1 MERFDPSFSPF
12 AMNPPVDFEQHYL
25 QVAGFSEQGVQ
36 AAHPAMIWHRAFRRE
51 TKMAGSDNSNDR
63 KVTLAQQIFG
73 VETFF
78 GFPPEPKTNDM
89 SAARMPLVVERDSR
103 VRESSSPAA
112 ANMEPIERV
121 VQQRQLK
128 TAAELAEM
136 IELDL
141 ARHPDCPKEGFRV
154 TVYGGS
160 HWRAMLTITPAA
172 GGIRNPQEWRD
183 LTDDLAER
191 LRNGYDLAWE

>member
-1 MERFDPSFSPF
+1 
-12 AMNPPVDFEQHYL
+12 
-25 QVAGFSEQGVQ
+25 VAED
-36 AAHPAMIWHRAFRRE
+36 
-51 TKMAGSDNSNDR
+51 DNSDPH
-63 KVTLAQQIFG
+63 KVTLAQHIFG
-73 VETFF
+73 RA
-78 GFPPEPKTNDM
+78 GIPGRHPPEPKTNDP
-89 SAARMPLVVERDSR
+89 SASKAPPAA
-103 VRESSSPAA
+103 VRHSPADENPPPAA
-112 ANMEPIERV
+112 APVEAV

-141 ARHPDCPKEGFRV
+141 ARHPDCPRAGFRV

-172 GGIRNPQEWRD
+172 GGVRNPREWRD

-191 LRNGYDLAWE
+191 LRAHYDLARE